1 MFTLLDSERKAG
13 PKSLIPIQIPLMEM
27 PQFVVKVT
35 ENSIGLFRWSK
46 KDDLYT
52 VREKIVQYFNS
63 IAIQIH
69 SLERASISKFSIPVA
84 VN

>member
-1 MFTLLDSERKAG
+1 MFTLLDRERKAR

-27 PQFVVKVT
+27 PQFAVKVT

-52 VREKIVQYFNS
+52 VREKIVQ
-63 IAIQIH
+63 
-69 SLERASISKFSIPVA
+69 
-84 VN
+84 